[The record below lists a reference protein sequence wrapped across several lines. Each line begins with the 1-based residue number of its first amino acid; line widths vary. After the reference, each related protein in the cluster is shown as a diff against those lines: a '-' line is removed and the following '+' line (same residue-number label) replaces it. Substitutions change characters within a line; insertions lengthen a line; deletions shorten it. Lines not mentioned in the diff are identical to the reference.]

1 MENIMTKLLKSSI
14 WSSIALII
22 LGLLLIFYS
31 ELTIVSISYGVGAI
45 LIAIGVIALIK
56 YITNINKEIKNEL
69 DIVYGIGTIILG
81 IIVISSPKAIASII
95 PFVLGVLI
103 VINST
108 AKIDY
113 SFRLRKQKNNLWV
126 STLVVSLIALVCGV
140 VLIFNPFA
148 GAEFITKIIGVILVI
163 YAILD
168 IISTVRIS
176 KVIKETFKETDK
188 KEIKDKIPEA
198 EVVEDNTK
206 KNTKKKKK
214 SGEEEVNE

>member
-14 WSSIALII
+14 WSSIALVV

-31 ELTIVSISYGVGAI
+31 ELTILSISYVIGGI

-56 YITNINKEIKNEL
+56 YISNINKDIKNEI

-81 IIVISSPKAIASII
+81 IIVISNPKAIASII

-113 SFRLRKQKNNLWV
+113 SFKLRKNKNNLWI
-126 STLVVSLIALVCGV
+126 STLVVALIALICGV
-140 VLIFNPFA
+140 LLIFNPFA
-148 GAEFITKIIGVILVI
+148 GAEFITKIIGAILLI

-168 IISTVRIS
+168 IISTIRIS
-176 KVIKETFKETDK
+176 KVIKETFNTNNKN
-188 KEIKDKIPEA
+188 KIEDNIIEA
-198 EVVEDNTK
+198 EVIEDNTK
-206 KNTKKKKK
+206 ESKKRKNKKEETKD
-214 SGEEEVNE
+214 E

>member
-31 ELTIVSISYGVGAI
+31 ELTIVSISYCVGGI
-45 LIAIGVIALIK
+45 LIAIGVIALLK
-56 YITNINKEIKNEL
+56 YISNINKDIKNEI

-81 IIVISSPKAIASII
+81 IIVISNPKAIASII
-95 PFVLGVLI
+95 PFVLGILI

-113 SFRLRKQKNNLWV
+113 SFKLKKSNSKLWI
-126 STLVVSLIALVCGV
+126 STLIVALIALICGV
-140 VLIFNPFA
+140 LLIFNPFA
-148 GAEFITKIIGVILVI
+148 GAEFITKIIGFILVV

-168 IISTVRIS
+168 IVSTIRIS
-176 KVIKETFKETDK
+176 KELKETFGKAKEEK
-188 KEIKDKIPEA
+188 KKLKDSIKEA
-198 EVVEDNTK
+198 EIIEDNTTNK
-206 KNTKKKKK
+206 
-214 SGEEEVNE
+214 E

>member
-14 WSSIALII
+14 WSSIALIA

-31 ELTIVSISYGVGAI
+31 EVTIMSISYVVGGI

-56 YITNINKEIKNEL
+56 YTSNINKNVKNEM
-69 DIVYGIGTIILG
+69 DIVYGIGTVILG
-81 IIVISSPKAIASII
+81 IIVISNPKAIASII

-103 VINST
+103 IINSA

-113 SFRLRKQKNNLWV
+113 SFKLRKDKNSLWT

-140 VLIFNPFA
+140 LLIFNPFA
-148 GAEFITKIIGVILVI
+148 GAEFITKIIGGIILI

-168 IISTVRIS
+168 IVSTIRIS
-176 KVIKETFKETDK
+176 KVMKETLKKDDK
-188 KEIKDKIPEA
+188 KKIKDSIVEA
-198 EVVEDNTK
+198 EVIEDNTSENK
-206 KNTKKKKK
+206 KIKK
-214 SGEEEVNE
+214 EEE

>member
-14 WSSIALII
+14 WSSIALVV

-31 ELTIVSISYGVGAI
+31 ELTILSISYVIGGI

-56 YITNINKEIKNEL
+56 YISNINKDIKNEI

-81 IIVISSPKAIASII
+81 IIVISNPKAIASII
-95 PFVLGVLI
+95 PFVLGILI

-113 SFRLRKQKNNLWV
+113 SFKLRKNKNSIWV
-126 STLVVSLIALVCGV
+126 STLVVALIALICGV
-140 VLIFNPFA
+140 LLIFNPFA
-148 GAEFITKIIGVILVI
+148 GAEFITKIIGGILLI

-176 KVIKETFKETDK
+176 KELKETFGKAKDEK
-188 KEIKDKIPEA
+188 KKLKDSIQEA
-198 EVVEDNTK
+198 EIVEDNTK
-206 KNTKKKKK
+206 NK
-214 SGEEEVNE
+214 EEK

>member
-22 LGLLLIFYS
+22 LGILLVFKS
-31 ELTIVSISYGVGAI
+31 ELTIISISYVIGAV

-56 YITNINKEIKNEL
+56 YINSINKEIKNEL
-69 DIVYGIGTIILG
+69 DIVYGIVTIILG

-113 SFRLRKQKNNLWV
+113 SFKLKKVKNELWI
-126 STLVVSLIALVCGV
+126 STLIVSLVALICGV

-148 GAEFITKIIGVILVI
+148 GAEFITKIIGIILLI
-163 YAILD
+163 YAVLD
-168 IISTVRIS
+168 IISTIRIS
-176 KVIKETFKETDK
+176 KVIKETFNTNNKN
-188 KEIKDKIPEA
+188 KIEDNIIEA
-198 EVVEDNTK
+198 EVIEDNTK
-206 KNTKKKKK
+206 ESKKRKNKKEETKD
-214 SGEEEVNE
+214 E

>member
-14 WSSIALII
+14 WSSIALVV

-31 ELTIVSISYGVGAI
+31 ELTILSISYVIGGI

-56 YITNINKEIKNEL
+56 YISNINKDIKNEI

-81 IIVISSPKAIASII
+81 IIVISNPKAIASII

-113 SFRLRKQKNNLWV
+113 SFKLRKNKNNLWI
-126 STLVVSLIALVCGV
+126 STLVVALIALICGV
-140 VLIFNPFA
+140 LLIFNPFA
-148 GAEFITKIIGVILVI
+148 GAEFITKIIGAILLI

-168 IISTVRIS
+168 IISTIRIS
-176 KVIKETFKETDK
+176 KVLKETFSTDK
-188 KEIKDKIPEA
+188 KKKIEDKIPEA
-198 EVVEDNTK
+198 DVVEDNTK
-206 KNTKKKKK
+206 SK
-214 SGEEEVNE
+214 GE

>member
-22 LGLLLIFYS
+22 LGILLIFYS
-31 ELTIVSISYGVGAI
+31 EVTIISISYVIGGI

-56 YITNINKEIKNEL
+56 YISNINKDIKNEI

-81 IIVISSPKAIASII
+81 IIVICNPKAIASII
-95 PFVLGVLI
+95 PFILGILI

-113 SFRLRKQKNNLWV
+113 SFKLRKNKNKLWI
-126 STLVVSLIALVCGV
+126 STLIVALVALICGV
-140 VLIFNPFA
+140 LLIFNPFA
-148 GAEFITKIIGVILVI
+148 GAEFITKIIGIILVI

-168 IISTVRIS
+168 IVSTIRIS
-176 KVIKETFKETDK
+176 KELKETFGKVKEDK
-188 KEIKDKIPEA
+188 KKLKDSIPEA

-206 KNTKKKKK
+206 TKEDKND
-214 SGEEEVNE
+214 

>member
-1 MENIMTKLLKSSI
+1 MESIMTKLLKSSI

-31 ELTIVSISYGVGAI
+31 EVTIISISYVIGGI
-45 LIAIGVIALIK
+45 LIAIGVIALLK
-56 YITNINKEIKNEL
+56 YISNINKDIKNEI

-81 IIVISSPKAIASII
+81 IIVISNPKAIASII

-113 SFRLRKQKNNLWV
+113 SFRLRKNKNSLWI
-126 STLVVSLIALVCGV
+126 STLIVSLVALVCGV
-140 VLIFNPFA
+140 LLIFNPFA
-148 GAEFITKIIGVILVI
+148 GAEFITKIIGIILVV

-168 IISTVRIS
+168 IVSTIRIS
-176 KVIKETFKETDK
+176 KELKETFGKEKEEK
-188 KEIKDKIPEA
+188 KKLKDTIKEA
-198 EVVEDNTK
+198 EIIEDNTNNKDTEEK
-206 KNTKKKKK
+206 K
-214 SGEEEVNE
+214 ENE

>member
-14 WSSIALII
+14 WSSIALVI

-31 ELTIVSISYGVGAI
+31 ELTIISISYVIGGI
-45 LIAIGVIALIK
+45 LIAIGAIALIK
-56 YITNINKEIKNEL
+56 YISNINKDIKNEI

-81 IIVISSPKAIASII
+81 IIVISNPKAIASII

-113 SFRLRKQKNNLWV
+113 SFKLKKSNNKLWI
-126 STLVVSLIALVCGV
+126 STLVVALIALVCGV
-140 VLIFNPFA
+140 LLIFNPFA
-148 GAEFITKIIGVILVI
+148 GAEFITKIIGIILVV

-168 IISTVRIS
+168 IVSTIRIS
-176 KVIKETFKETDK
+176 KELKETFGKVKEDK
-188 KEIKDKIPEA
+188 KKLKDTIVEA

-206 KNTKKKKK
+206 NKESEEKK
-214 SGEEEVNE
+214 ENE

>member
-1 MENIMTKLLKSSI
+1 MENIMAKLLKSSI

-31 ELTIVSISYGVGAI
+31 ELTIVSISYGVGGV

-56 YITNINKEIKNEL
+56 YISNINKDIKNEL
-69 DIVYGIGTIILG
+69 DIVYGIGTVILG
-81 IIVISSPKAIASII
+81 IIVISNPKAIASII

-113 SFRLRKQKNNLWV
+113 SFKLKKQKNNLWV
-126 STLVVSLIALVCGV
+126 STLVVSLIALVCGIL
-140 VLIFNPFA
+140 LIFNPFA
-148 GAEFITKIIGVILVI
+148 GAEFITKVIGIILVV

-168 IISTVRIS
+168 IISTIRIS
-176 KVIKETFKETDK
+176 KVLKETFKDNK
-188 KEIKDKIPEA
+188 KEIKDSIPEA
-198 EVVEDNTK
+198 DVVEDNTK
-206 KNTKKKKK
+206 KRKNKK
-214 SGEEEVNE
+214 NN

>member
-22 LGLLLIFYS
+22 LGFLLIFYS
-31 ELTIVSISYGVGAI
+31 EVTILSISYVVGGI

-56 YITNINKEIKNEL
+56 YISNINKDAKNEI

-81 IIVISSPKAIASII
+81 IIVISNPKAIASII

-113 SFRLRKQKNNLWV
+113 SFKLMKQKNKLWI
-126 STLVVSLIALVCGV
+126 STLIVALIALVCGV
-140 VLIFNPFA
+140 LLIFNPFA
-148 GAEFITKIIGVILVI
+148 GAEFITKIIGAILLV

-168 IISTVRIS
+168 IVSTIRIS
-176 KVIKETFKETDK
+176 KELKETFGKTKEDK
-188 KEIKDKIPEA
+188 KKLKDSIKEA
-198 EVVEDNTK
+198 EIIEDNTK
-206 KNTKKKKK
+206 NKD
-214 SGEEEVNE
+214 SEEEKNNE

>member
-14 WSSIALII
+14 WSSIALVI

-31 ELTIVSISYGVGAI
+31 EVTIISISYVIGGI

-56 YITNINKEIKNEL
+56 YISNINKDAKNEI

-81 IIVISSPKAIASII
+81 IIVISNPKAIASII
-95 PFVLGVLI
+95 PFILGILI

-113 SFRLRKQKNNLWV
+113 SFKLRKNKNNLWI
-126 STLVVSLIALVCGV
+126 STLVVSLVALVCGV
-140 VLIFNPFA
+140 LLIFNPFA
-148 GAEFITKIIGVILVI
+148 GAEFITKVIGAILLV

-168 IISTVRIS
+168 IVSTIRIS
-176 KVIKETFKETDK
+176 KELKETFGKVKEDK
-188 KEIKDKIPEA
+188 KKLKDEVVEA
-198 EVVEDNTK
+198 EVVEDNTTNK
-206 KNTKKKKK
+206 ETSENK
-214 SGEEEVNE
+214 E